1 MDNAGTRLVEL
12 LLGDPH
18 GMEGG
23 ERGVDRTTEPAGV
36 LALVILYDLRAMV
49 RRHQGVHLAPE
60 TLGNVGEE
68 GATAG
73 EEDVLEEVTPDCLVA
88 LHNRIVN
95 VLLDALRV
103 NVFALRQPWLEQDL
117 RAAEPL
123 LAQDNLLAIG

>member
-1 MDNAGTRLVEL
+1 MDNAGTCLVEL

-60 TLGNVGEE
+60 TL
-68 GATAG
+68 
-73 EEDVLEEVTPDCLVA
+73 
-88 LHNRIVN
+88 
-95 VLLDALRV
+95 
-103 NVFALRQPWLEQDL
+103 
-117 RAAEPL
+117 
-123 LAQDNLLAIG
+123 